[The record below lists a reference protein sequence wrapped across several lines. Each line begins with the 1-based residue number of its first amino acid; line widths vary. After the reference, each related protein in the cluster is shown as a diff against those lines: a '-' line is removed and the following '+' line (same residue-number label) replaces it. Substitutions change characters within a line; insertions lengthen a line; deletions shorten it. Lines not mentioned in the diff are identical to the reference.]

1 MVKEEELKS
10 VEVQVAVEVGT
21 QNCYELEIFEMLPH
35 LETDLKTVIRIG
47 NLTRTRFKCA
57 DTLNN

>member
-21 QNCYELEIFEMLPH
+21 QNCYELEIFEMLRH
-35 LETDLKTVIRIG
+35 LETD
-47 NLTRTRFKCA
+47 
-57 DTLNN
+57 